1 MRDPR
6 IDKLAQTLVNF
17 STQVQP
23 GDNVLIQATD
33 ANRELVKALIAEIYR
48 AGGKPFVWLLDAQIE
63 RALMLGCSPEQLDLR
78 AAADR
83 FLMEQMQAY
92 IGVTGVVNRAEQSD
106 VPSDKLNLHAAHY
119 THPVHGLVRVPRTR
133 WVVLRDATPAMAQ
146 MADVSTEAFEDFY
159 FDVCTM
165 DYSRMEAAMAPLK
178 ALMERTDRVH
188 ILGPG
193 TDLTFSIK
201 GMPAVPCAGRV
212 NIPDGEIFTAP
223 VRESVNGTIA
233 YNVPSTHDGF
243 SFENMRLT
251 FRDGRITSVACND
264 GARAERVFDQDDGAR
279 YVGEFA
285 LGVNPYITRPMN
297 NTLFDEKI
305 MGSFHFTPGA
315 CYDECDNGN
324 RSALHWDLVC
334 IQTPEYGGG
343 EIWFDGVLVRKDGR
357 FVLPE
362 LAPLEPENLR

>member
-6 IDKLAQTLVNF
+6 IDKLAKTLVCF
-17 STQVQP
+17 STDVRG

-33 ANRELVKALIAEIYR
+33 ANPELVKALVAEVYR
-48 AGGKPFVWLLDAQIE
+48 AGGQPFVWLRDAGIE
-63 RALMLGCSPEQLDLR
+63 RALLLNCTAEQLDLR
-78 AAADR
+78 ARADAA
-83 FLMEQMQAY
+83 LMERMQVY

-106 VPSDKLNLHAAHY
+106 VPAEKQNLCAARY
-119 THPVHGLVRVPRTR
+119 TQIVHGQLRVPKTR

-146 MADVSTEAFEDFY
+146 MAEMSTEAFEDFY

-178 ALMERTDRVH
+178 ALMERTDRVR

-193 TDLTFSIK
+193 TDLSFSIR
-201 GMPAVPCAGRV
+201 GLPAVPCAGRV

-233 YNVPSTHDGF
+233 YNTPSTHAGF
-243 SFENMRLT
+243 SFEGMRLT
-251 FRDGRITSVACND
+251 FRDGRIVGVQCND
-264 GARAERVFDQDDGAR
+264 AARAERIFDQDEGAR

-343 EIWFDGVLVRKDGR
+343 EIWFDDVLVRRDGR

-362 LAPLEPENLR
+362 LRALDPENLR

>member
-6 IDKLAQTLVNF
+6 IDKLAETLVHF
-17 STQVQP
+17 STEVRD
-23 GDNVLIQATD
+23 GENVLIQASD
-33 ANRELVKALIAEIYR
+33 ANRELVKALVDEVYR
-48 AGGKPFVWLLDAQIE
+48 AGGLPFVWLRDAGIE
-63 RALMLGCSPEQLDLR
+63 RALLMRCTPEQLDLR
-78 AAADR
+78 ARADAA
-83 FLMEQMQAY
+83 LMEGMQVY
-92 IGVTGVVNRAEQSD
+92 IGVTGIVNRAEQSD
-106 VPSDKLNLHAAHY
+106 VPAEKQNLFAAHY
-119 THPVHGLVRVPRTR
+119 THAVHGLLRVPKTR

-146 MADVSTEAFEDFY
+146 MAGMSTEAFEDFY

-165 DYSRMEAAMAPLK
+165 DYSRMEAAMEPLK
-178 ALMERTDRVH
+178 ALMERTDRVR

-193 TDLTFSIK
+193 TDLSFSIR
-201 GMPAVPCAGRV
+201 GLPAVKCAGRV

-223 VRESVNGTIA
+223 VRESVNGVVA
-233 YNVPSTHDGF
+233 YNTPSTQAGF
-243 SFENMRLT
+243 SFENLRLT
-251 FRDGRITSVACND
+251 FREGRIVHVQGND
-264 GARAERVFDQDDGAR
+264 AARAERIFDLDEGAR

-285 LGVNPYITRPMN
+285 LGVNPYITKPMN

-343 EIWFDGVLVRKDGR
+343 EIWFDDALVRKDGR

-362 LAPLEPENLR
+362 LKPLDPENLR